1 MALKK
6 VQARVRK
13 QASNQN
19 VATTLRGMW
28 PCCTKALQNGASA
41 SSRPWSTEPNRSW
54 YVDGVAQLL
63 VNIRRII
70 RGIAG

>member
-6 VQARVRK
+6 MQAGARK

-19 VATTLRGMW
+19 VAMTLRGMW
-28 PCCTKALQNGASA
+28 PCCTKALQNGARA
-41 SSRPWSTEPNRSW
+41 SSRPWSAEPNRSW

-63 VNIRRII
+63 VNMRRIVQ
-70 RGIAG
+70 GIAG